1 MLKKKSLLSELY
13 QRKKCVSSWVIQRVK
28 KRTRRRE
35 MNVVPAT
42 KCRCLVEL
50 DVTAVWKNEKYVS

>member
-1 MLKKKSLLSELY
+1 M
-13 QRKKCVSSWVIQRVK
+13 SSWVIQRVK

>member
-1 MLKKKSLLSELY
+1 
-13 QRKKCVSSWVIQRVK
+13 VSSWVIQRVK